1 MQIYLRMAS
10 LRQGGMLISFFLQS
24 TGGQGFE
31 QRHLSLTVKQRD
43 RILWGRPLCTI
54 IIVIT
59 KATDNNSN
67 KQFQQSELTSPC
79 NNSRKSWV
87 PAETS
92 RPALSW
98 RCRDSRDALDTA
110 CPAPPTPDLSSPA
123 ILLFHSH
130 LGSPQ
135 PHLALGSGE
144 ASLILLHPLD
154 LSACYH
160 NTWEG
165 GQGLRGSPTPCFGW
179 VRNYLVPWVFM
190 SPS

>member
-1 MQIYLRMAS
+1 MAS
-10 LRQGGMLISFFLQS
+10 LRQGDTLISFFLQS

-59 KATDNNSN
+59 KATDNNS
-67 KQFQQSELTSPC
+67 KKHFQQSELTSPC
-79 NNSRKSWV
+79 NSSRKSWV

-110 CPAPPTPDLSSPA
+110 CPAPPAPDLSSPG

-135 PHLALGSGE
+135 PHLALGTP
-144 ASLILLHPLD
+144 ASPRPTSMLPRH
-154 LSACYH
+154 
-160 NTWEG
+160 
-165 GQGLRGSPTPCFGW
+165 LRGWPGS
-179 VRNYLVPWVFM
+179 
-190 SPS
+190 